1 MKRSPVLP
9 VGFQNFVMTEQVVA
23 VVSSDS
29 APMRRLVQS
38 LRNSERLVD
47 ATQGR
52 RTRCLIFLSSGHIVL
67 SALSQEA
74 LLRRLSGGVEKLE
87 DMDKVGGDGE

>member
-1 MKRSPVLP
+1 MKPSPILP

-38 LRNSERLVD
+38 LRNSERLID

-52 RTRCLIFLSSGHIVL
+52 RTRCLVFMSSGHIVL

-74 LLRRLSGGVEKLE
+74 LVRRLSGSGDKSEG
-87 DMDKVGGDGE
+87 MDRVGGEVE

>member
-1 MKRSPVLP
+1 MKRSLVLP
-9 VGFQNFVMTEQVVA
+9 VGFQNFVMADQVVA

-38 LRNSERLVD
+38 LRNSERLID

-52 RTRCLIFLSSGHIVL
+52 KTRCILFMASGHVVL

-74 LLRRLSGGVEKLE
+74 LGRRLSGGELLL
-87 DMDKVGGDGE
+87 GGAE

>member
-1 MKRSPVLP
+1 LKGPSVLP
-9 VGFQNFVMTEQVVA
+9 VGFQNFVMTDQVVA

-52 RTRCLIFLSSGHIVL
+52 RTRCLVFMSSGHIVL

-74 LLRRLSGGVEKLE
+74 LLRRLSDSAEKLE
-87 DMDKVGGDGE
+87 EMDRVGGDGE

>member
-1 MKRSPVLP
+1 MKGSPVLP
-9 VGFQNFVMTEQVVA
+9 VGFQNFVMTDHVVA

-29 APMRRLVQS
+29 SPMRRLVQS
-38 LRNSERLVD
+38 LRNSERLID

-52 RTRCLIFLSSGHIVL
+52 RTRCLVFMSSGHIVL

-74 LLRRLSGGVEKLE
+74 LLRRLMGSSERLE
-87 DMDKVGGDGE
+87 EMDAVGGDGE

>member
-1 MKRSPVLP
+1 MKPSPILP

-38 LRNSERLVD
+38 LRNSERLID

-52 RTRCLIFLSSGHIVL
+52 RTRCLVFMSSGHIVL

-74 LLRRLSGGVEKLE
+74 LVRRLSGSGDKSEGV
-87 DMDKVGGDGE
+87 DRAGGEVE